1 MINQEQY
8 KIIENRVMKDYKNTA
23 GIVVMKKGQLMLEQ
37 YFNDCD
43 AESMVHVYSVT
54 KSIVSI
60 LIGIALDQGF
70 IKSID
75 QKVLDFFPEYVLK
88 EARS

>member
-60 LIGIALDQGF
+60 LVAKNL
-70 IKSID
+70 SNA
-75 QKVLDFFPEYVLK
+75 YVSL
-88 EARS
+88 

>member
-8 KIIENRVMKDYKNTA
+8 KIIENCVMKDYKNTA
-23 GIVVMKKGQLMLEQ
+23 GIIVMKKGQLMLEQ

-60 LIGIALDQGF
+60 LIGNSTTGTTVSDLISSL
-70 IKSID
+70 SISNVLCIL
-75 QKVLDFFPEYVLK
+75 KV
-88 EARS
+88 